1 MGWCR
6 SERAFISN
14 VAGKITMHGNVGH
27 AASARADFMSEKSDD
42 SSESSDAMRIVQLAA
57 EPRPVGDSVKAA
69 IGRAARRLG
78 WSYTR
83 TRDVWYGDARRIDVR
98 EMDALRE
105 IERRRDE
112 AATDAERR
120 RQLEQ
125 LAVLRTRL
133 QMRDPGFHREDIA
146 ALDWML
152 REIG

>member
-1 MGWCR
+1 MG
-6 SERAFISN
+6 SV
-14 VAGKITMHGNVGH
+14 VAQVF
-27 AASARADFMSEKSDD
+27 SARADFVSDKSDD
-42 SSESSDAMRIVQLAA
+42 SSEVSDAMQMVQLAA

-69 IGRAARRLG
+69 INRSARRLG
-78 WSYTR
+78 WSFTR

-105 IERRRDE
+105 IERKRDE

-120 RQLEQ
+120 RKLEQ

-133 QMRDPGFHREDIA
+133 SMRDPEFHREDIA

-152 REIG
+152 CGRGNGA

>member
-1 MGWCR
+1 
-6 SERAFISN
+6 
-14 VAGKITMHGNVGH
+14 MHGTMGH
-27 AASARADFMSEKSDD
+27 AVSARADFVSEKSDE
-42 SSESSDAMRIVQLAA
+42 SSETSDAMRIVQLAA

-69 IGRAARRLG
+69 IGRAAKRLR

-105 IERRRDE
+105 VERRRDD
-112 AATDAERR
+112 AASELERR
-120 RQLEQ
+120 RRLEQ

-133 QMRDPGFHREDIA
+133 HMRDPDFHREDIA

-152 REIG
+152 NEAK